1 MLTGA
6 IGMVVDYSMYL
17 RSKMATKWQL
27 AKLDAESDDD
37 SDSDSDSDEEKST
50 FRKGRQGVKPP
61 SLRSRPPR
69 MKSRQVSSASDQGN
83 RRRGGLI
90 MQSSSLSMAN
100 LYNLSAKQR
109 FWVDRV
115 GLPAY
120 AVPIIQELL
129 LSAVLILVNLG
140 VGTLFYSVLVD
151 EFMPVDALYLAAMTV
166 TTVGYGDVAPSNRAS
181 RIFTIVYA
189 IFGTL
194 MTAKALA
201 TFNSAVEKYKKALED
216 NAILTSK
223 MTIADLINMDV
234 DQSGRVSK
242 AEYMIYKVIHMNLVD
257 PEVIERIEKQF
268 ECIDVNGDGSIT
280 VDEIEGTY
288 PKMFVKTR
296 NKSAST
302 AVASHPSRVLPT
314 LVRSTSNASEK
325 SVGTRLKEFSSSI
338 RARFSPRPHVVSSFR
353 EADNSRSRR
362 SFWSND
368 RSVSARSHQNTLR
381 QTEMGSSSQR
391 QTLPDQSNRLMN
403 LESEDDIASLRS
415 FSCDDKES
423 TQSDGRS
430 SRSGSLMNYSRSN
443 SVQTTDSYVQSF
455 DHPSYS
461 FEGLE
466 GDTQTMRSPL
476 HDAAIPTF
484 VPLQEQVIEFLGLGS
499 LDPDDPTGRKTG
511 DADREEKECGANWG
525 SSLHRQVGIVS
536 LEDMVDVP

>member
-17 RSKMATKWQL
+17 RSKLVTKWQL
-27 AKLDAESDDD
+27 AKLDAESNRDQDDD
-37 SDSDSDSDEEKST
+37 SDSDSDEEEST
-50 FRKGRQGVKPP
+50 FHKGGLGVQPP
-61 SLRSRPPR
+61 SPRSRSPR
-69 MKSRQVSSASDQGN
+69 MKSKPDSSASDQGN
-83 RRRGGLI
+83 RRRGGLM
-90 MQSSSLSMAN
+90 MQSSSLSLAN

-115 GLPAY
+115 GVPVY

-129 LSAVLILVNLG
+129 LSAVLILINLG

-242 AEYMIYKVIHMNLVD
+242 AEYMIYKVVHMNLVD

-268 ECIDVNGDGSIT
+268 ESIDVNGDGEIT

-302 AVASHPSRVLPT
+302 AVASNPARVLPMS
-314 LVRSTSNASEK
+314 RSISNASEK
-325 SVGTRLKEFSSSI
+325 SISRRLMEFSSNLI
-338 RARFSPRPHVVSSFR
+338 AHLSPRPGSSGSGPRNVFGS
-353 EADNSRSRR
+353 DNCH
-362 SFWSND
+362 N
-368 RSVSARSHQNTLR
+368 V
-381 QTEMGSSSQR
+381 EMGRTTTPLRPS
-391 QTLPDQSNRLMN
+391 DMMN
-403 LESEDDIASLRS
+403 LELEEDDIASLKS
-415 FSCDDKES
+415 FSDNAEDEES
-423 TQSDGRS
+423 SPLSDGRS
-430 SRSGSLMNYSRSN
+430 STSGAPLNYSRSTKTIKTAG
-443 SVQTTDSYVQSF
+443 SCV
-455 DHPSYS
+455 HS
-461 FEGLE
+461 FEYPGGSFEALE
-466 GDTQTMRSPL
+466 GGTTETINSPL
-476 HDAAIPTF
+476 HGADIPTSASM
-484 VPLQEQVIEFLGLGS
+484 QEQPIHFLGLGS
-499 LDPDDPTGRKTG
+499 LDPEDAMGKEHKVGAAGRNEG
-511 DADREEKECGANWG
+511 DNVED
-525 SSLHRQVGIVS
+525 SPLRQRIGLIH
-536 LEDMVDVP
+536 LRDGRGG